1 MPSTWENLS
10 DPIFDH
16 ARLRPDALALIEG
29 DRSVTYR
36 ELANGI
42 AKASVHF
49 HELGVKP
56 GELVALAM
64 SSNIEHVV
72 LSFGLM
78 RMGGVP
84 LDLPPRPPARSIV
97 NPVKLFNVSRLVR
110 ETNAITAPAGIQV
123 HELDSDWQT
132 KLAAQTGD
140 HRNVRDGD
148 EVHNFSMTSGSTGIS
163 KGVLTTRRQWLAR
176 FDTALKLFPDVFSSE
191 RPANLLIIGGMGFSA
206 FFFFLANQLFVGGPV
221 VLMTDNHKPDY
232 LRDQINRWED
242 AVSLITPPLAR
253 QFLADAGEAS
263 PIFPKVR
270 ALFIGAAP
278 LYPEEKAAVIKK
290 LTPNL
295 REVYGS
301 AACGFISTLSAGEIA
316 AHGDSV
322 GRPAPGLEVEVVD
335 AERKP
340 VPAGQPGHLR
350 CRGAGISQGFYGE
363 TPGTPEKPEGFR
375 DGWYYPG
382 DTGAIDADGYIHVKG
397 RLSDVIYRRGTE
409 ISPLEL
415 EQIIARHPSIAE
427 AAVVGVPGKDK
438 DEQVMAFVVPRAQP
452 EKAALAEYCRA
463 SIPNE
468 KFPDRVFFVKAL
480 PKNANGKL
488 DRLQLKALA
497 KRGPPKPVVSL
508 QSKREER
515 AKQSPLRIGKGRPD
529 ASGMQT
535 IAAIEAHLQALN
547 DELLVKPQ
555 PNCTLSRGQ
564 RELIATAAAA
574 AEECFSAMDL
584 HGAIAVELL
593 GNEKPNLSGLIEEV
607 KQGRFQKL
615 DPKLRSLAE
624 IARIVAASPRQ
635 LTQAHLDAASKAGAS
650 DTDVVL
656 TIAIASADAMYS
668 HRVESMHAPTPTND
682 AAHADTA
689 RMIAQQGYKS
699 ARETVVSGPKM
710 VRAKGTS

>member
-10 DPIFDH
+10 DPIFHH
-16 ARLRPDALALIEG
+16 AQSRPDAPAVIEG
-29 DRSVTYR
+29 GRTISYR
-36 ELANGI
+36 ELADGI
-42 AKASVHF
+42 AKASIHF
-49 HELGVKP
+49 RELGVKP
-56 GELVALAM
+56 GDLVALAM
-64 SSNIEHVV
+64 SSNIDHVV

-84 LDLPPRPPARSIV
+84 LDLPPRPPARAIV
-97 NPVKLFNVSRLVR
+97 NPVKLFKVSRLVR
-110 ETNAITAPAGIQV
+110 ETDAIAAPADVPV
-123 HELDSDWQT
+123 HELNSDWQT
-132 KLAAQTGD
+132 QLAAQKGD
-140 HRNVRDGD
+140 HRIVRDAD

-163 KGVLTTRRQWLAR
+163 KGVMTTRRQWLAR
-176 FDTALKLFPDVFSSE
+176 FDTAWKLFPDIFSAE

-232 LRDQINRWED
+232 LREQINRWDD

-253 QFLADAGEAS
+253 QFLAAAGEAG
-263 PIFPKVR
+263 PMFPKLR

-278 LYPEEKAAVIKK
+278 LYPDEKTAVLKK

-301 AACGFISTLSAGEIA
+301 AACGFISTLAASEVA
-316 AHGDSV
+316 AHGHSV
-322 GRPAPGLEVEVVD
+322 GRPAPGLEVQVVD
-335 AERKP
+335 AGRKP
-340 VPAGQPGHLR
+340 VSAGQPGHLR

-363 TPGTPEKPEGFR
+363 TPASPEKPEGFR

-382 DTGAIDADGYIHVKG
+382 DTGVIDADGYIHVKG

-415 EQIIARHPSIAE
+415 EQIIAAHPSITE

-452 EKAALAEYCRA
+452 EKTALAEYCRA
-463 SIPNE
+463 RIPNE

-488 DRLQLKALA
+488 DRLQLKSLA

-508 QSKREER
+508 QTKREER
-515 AKQSPLRIGKGRPD
+515 AKQTPLRIGKGRPD
-529 ASGMQT
+529 AGGMQM
-535 IAAIEAHLQALN
+535 IAAIEAHLQALG
-547 DELLVKPQ
+547 DELLVKTQ
-555 PNCTLSRGQ
+555 PNCTLSRGE
-564 RELIATAAAA
+564 RELIATAASAGN
-574 AEECFSAMDL
+574 ECFTCMDM
-584 HGAIAVELL
+584 HGALASELL
-593 GNEKPNLSGLIEEV
+593 EKDKPNIAGLIEDV
-607 KQGRFQKL
+607 KESQFQKL

-624 IARIVAASPRQ
+624 IARVVAATPRQ

-656 TIAIASADAMYS
+656 AITIASADAVYS
-668 HRVESMHAPTPTND
+668 RRIESMRSP
-682 AAHADTA
+682 AAAKISSYAETTRDIVQH
-689 RMIAQQGYKS
+689 GYKKATEMAVS
-699 ARETVVSGPKM
+699 NPIVVR
-710 VRAKGTS
+710 VKGTS